1 MKQLILCL
9 ALLCPLL
16 VWAQPKTLSIGDTL
30 PPAILQ
36 KLLASTQQTINPVQL
51 KNTYIILDFW
61 ATWCPACIRE
71 TPFLDTLQSQFR
83 NNLSI
88 IMVAAEPLQKVKT
101 FFLKHKNIASA
112 NLAFLTSDTLLKKL
126 FPHRYLPHQV
136 WISPQGIV
144 QAITGAG
151 NASVASLQQWTN
163 GKLPSFRLKADAP
176 PVNQALPL
184 FVNGNGA
191 HESFLKYR
199 SQFAGRLPGRGG
211 SNGQVTAN
219 GLTRYWF
226 INTPV
231 LGLYQFALN
240 FPSTRVLL
248 EVSNPAATVL
258 TQESSE
264 TQKDS
269 CLYTYEITVPENTPM
284 EKWTA
289 LMLQDCN
296 RYLNLDGRM
305 ENRMLTCYAIRSLP
319 GAEILLQGK
328 NTPDPSAD
336 TPDESVWLINQ
347 QKIDMLITGLN
358 TAYSPAPGLPVI
370 IDETGIKTNITMK
383 IPVRA
388 INNTDLLQKVLAQ
401 YNLQLIKTKKV
412 LSTFILTEPG
422 YYTTLKTSSNE

>member
-36 KLLASTQQTINPVQL
+36 KLLASTQQTINPVKL

-71 TPFLDTLQSQFR
+71 TPLLDSLQLQFR

-151 NASVASLQQWTN
+151 NASVASLQQWTK
-163 GKLPSFRLKADAP
+163 GIVPSFRVKADAP
-176 PVNQALPL
+176 PIDQSLPL
-184 FVNGNGA
+184 FVSNNGA
-191 HESFLKYR
+191 HESYLKYR

-240 FPSTRVLL
+240 FPSTQVIL
-248 EVSNPAATVL
+248 EINNPAALVL
-258 TQESSE
+258 TSGSSE

-296 RYLNLDGRM
+296 RFLNLYGRM
-305 ENRMLTCYAIRSLP
+305 ENRMITCYAIRSLP
-319 GAEILLQGK
+319 GAENLLQGK
-328 NTPDPSAD
+328 KTPELTAD
-336 TPDESVWLINQ
+336 AADDSVWNING
-347 QKIDMLITGLN
+347 QKTDLLITGLN

-370 IDETGIKTNITMK
+370 IDESGITTNISIK
-383 IPVRA
+383 IPLKA
-388 INNTDLLQKVLAQ
+388 FNNTELLQKVLGK
-401 YNLQLIKTKKV
+401 YNLRLIETKKE
-412 LSTFILTEPG
+412 LSLFVLTEPG
-422 YYTTLKTSSNE
+422 YSPGSKTVSNE